1 MDDLKVMEQA
11 TEIVE
16 AANKAETPA
25 EKIGLMTG
33 LIIGFAAYGV
43 YEAGKSVYKGSKGL
57 ISKIKSKKTVTV
69 KVSELV
75 GADSKDLNDFED
87 DRDEDL

>member
-1 MDDLKVMEQA
+1 MEDLKVMEQA

-43 YEAGKSVYKGSKGL
+43 YEAGKGIYKGGKTIYG
-57 ISKIKSKKTVTV
+57 KIKGKKTVKV

-75 GADSKDLNDFED
+75 GADSKELDDNFE
-87 DRDEDL
+87 DEDL

>member
-16 AANKAETPA
+16 AANKAESPA

-33 LIIGFAAYGV
+33 LIIGFPAYGV
-43 YEAGKSVYKGSKGL
+43 YEAGKSVYKGGKTIYG
-57 ISKIKSKKTVTV
+57 KIKKNKAA
-69 KVSELV
+69 KVEV
-75 GADSKDLNDFED
+75 VDADSKELEDFED

>member
-16 AANKAETPA
+16 AANKAESPA

-43 YEAGKSVYKGSKGL
+43 YEAGKSVYKGGKTIYG
-57 ISKIKSKKTVTV
+57 KIKKNKAA
-69 KVSELV
+69 KVEV
-75 GADSKDLNDFED
+75 VDADSKELEDFED

>member
-1 MDDLKVMEQA
+1 MEDLKVMEQA

-16 AANKAETPA
+16 AANKAESPA

-43 YEAGKSVYKGSKGL
+43 YEAGKSIYKGSKGL
-57 ISKIKSKKTVTV
+57 ISKIKDKKAA
-69 KVSELV
+69 KVEV
-75 GADSKDLNDFED
+75 VDADSKELDDDFED
-87 DRDEDL
+87 KDL